1 MDFRTE
7 GSRGYSETDG
17 TMESRA
23 ADVTGAKG
31 FATPALNDDPVP
43 ELPMEGPGAPRI
55 RVETGKA

>member
-1 MDFRTE
+1 
-7 GSRGYSETDG
+7 
-17 TMESRA
+17 MESRA